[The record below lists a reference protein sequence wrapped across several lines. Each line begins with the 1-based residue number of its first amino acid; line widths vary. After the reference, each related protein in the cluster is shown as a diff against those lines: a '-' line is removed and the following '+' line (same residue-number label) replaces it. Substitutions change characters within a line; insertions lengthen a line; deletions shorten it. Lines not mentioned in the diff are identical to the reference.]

1 MNSGLIGRTAL
12 ITGCNR
18 GIGRAVLQAFVSE
31 GANVIACTRTK
42 SVESDAFY
50 YQCEENYGIKIY
62 PIYFDLCDELSIRNA
77 LKEIYTL
84 KVTIDILVNNA
95 GILNTD
101 GLMRLKMEDA
111 HKVMQV
117 NYFAPLQITQGIVK
131 LMLRSKCA
139 SIINVASIAALKPTV
154 GNTVYGASK
163 AALISMT
170 TCWAK
175 EFASAKIR
183 VNAVAPG
190 YLDTDMNA
198 LIDKN
203 VIGQL
208 VGDTSLKRLGNV
220 EEVAKVVLFLASAD
234 SSYVDGEIIK
244 VTGGYRI

>member
-1 MNSGLIGRTAL
+1 MGKLEGKIAL

-18 GIGRAVLQAFVSE
+18 GIGRAIMQELVTE
-31 GANVIACTRTK
+31 GADIIACTRKRTD
-42 SVESDAFY
+42 EQDAFY
-50 YQCEENYGIKIY
+50 MQCKSEYRVRIY
-62 PIYFDLCDELSIRNA
+62 PVYFDLNDENAIQTA
-77 LKEIYTL
+77 LKEIHSL
-84 KVTIDILVNNA
+84 KITIDILVNNA

-101 GLMRLKMEDA
+101 GLLRLKLEDA

-131 LMLRSKCA
+131 LMLRSKSA

-175 EFASAKIR
+175 EFSSAKIR

-190 YLDTDMNA
+190 YLDTDMSTSVDSKVMA
-198 LIDKN
+198 
-203 VIGQL
+203 QL
-208 VGDTSLKRLGNV
+208 VDDTSLKRLGTTK
-220 EEVAKVVLFLASAD
+220 EVAKVVSFLASDD
-234 SSYVDGEIIK
+234 SSYIDGEIVKI
-244 VTGGYRI
+244 TGGYRI